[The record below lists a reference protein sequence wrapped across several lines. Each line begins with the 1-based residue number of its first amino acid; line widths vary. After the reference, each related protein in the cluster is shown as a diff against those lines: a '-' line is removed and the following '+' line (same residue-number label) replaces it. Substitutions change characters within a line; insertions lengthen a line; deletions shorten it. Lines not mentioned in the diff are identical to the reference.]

1 MARRGRR
8 RGRWLIVALVL
19 LSAFQWWRD
28 GEISWPNAVLDNL
41 QEWANRPEASWRQA
55 SDTLNEAA
63 PAIPEDFD
71 LVGKVVRVSDGDS
84 LSLLAADGK
93 QYALRL
99 YGVDAPERDQPF
111 GDQSRAHLRR
121 LVDGRSVGA
130 TIESVDDYQRQ
141 VVEVF
146 IDGRSVNLMMLE
158 AGMAWWYRYYARA
171 RSDMG
176 EAERVARAK
185 ERGLWSQP
193 DPVEPRRW
201 RQQNRR

>member
-8 RGRWLIVALVL
+8 RGRWLIIALVL
-19 LSAFQWWRD
+19 LSAFQWWSD
-28 GEISWPNAVLDNL
+28 GEISWPNAVLDDL

-99 YGVDAPERDQPF
+99 YGGDAPERDQPF

-130 TIESVDDYQRQ
+130 TVESVDDYQRQ

>member
-8 RGRWLIVALVL
+8 RGRWLIIALVL
-19 LSAFQWWRD
+19 LSAFQWWSD
-28 GEISWPNAVLDNL
+28 GEISWPNAVLDDL

-130 TIESVDDYQRQ
+130 TVESVDDYQRQ

>member
-130 TIESVDDYQRQ
+130 TVESVDDYQRQ

>member
-1 MARRGRR
+1 MARRRRR
-8 RGRWLIVALVL
+8 RGRWLIIALVL

-28 GEISWPNAVLDNL
+28 GEISWPNAVLDDL

-130 TIESVDDYQRQ
+130 TVESVDDYQRQ

>member
-1 MARRGRR
+1 MARRRRR
-8 RGRWLIVALVL
+8 RGRWLIIALVL

-28 GEISWPNAVLDNL
+28 GEISWPNAVLDDL

-130 TIESVDDYQRQ
+130 TVESVDDYQRQ

-185 ERGLWSQP
+185 ERGLWSQT

-201 RQQNRR
+201 RQQNRG

>member
-1 MARRGRR
+1 MARRRRR
-8 RGRWLIVALVL
+8 RGRWLIIALVL

-41 QEWANRPEASWRQA
+41 QEWANRSEASWRQA

-130 TIESVDDYQRQ
+130 TVESVDDYQRQ

>member
-8 RGRWLIVALVL
+8 RGRWLIIALVL
-19 LSAFQWWRD
+19 FSAFQWWRD

-130 TIESVDDYQRQ
+130 TVESVDDYQRQ

-201 RQQNRR
+201 RQQNRS

>member
-1 MARRGRR
+1 MRR
-8 RGRWLIVALVL
+8 RGRWLIIALVL

-130 TIESVDDYQRQ
+130 TVESVDDYQRQ

>member
-8 RGRWLIVALVL
+8 RGRWLIIALVL
-19 LSAFQWWRD
+19 LSAFQWWSD
-28 GEISWPNAVLDNL
+28 GEISWPNAVLDDL
-41 QEWANRPEASWRQA
+41 QEWANQPETSWRQA

-130 TIESVDDYQRQ
+130 TVESVDDYQRQ

>member
-8 RGRWLIVALVL
+8 RGRWLIIALVL

-130 TIESVDDYQRQ
+130 TVESVDDYQRQ

-201 RQQNRR
+201 RQQNRG

>member
-8 RGRWLIVALVL
+8 RGRWLIIALVL

-28 GEISWPNAVLDNL
+28 GEISWPNAVLDDL

-130 TIESVDDYQRQ
+130 TVESVDDYQRQ